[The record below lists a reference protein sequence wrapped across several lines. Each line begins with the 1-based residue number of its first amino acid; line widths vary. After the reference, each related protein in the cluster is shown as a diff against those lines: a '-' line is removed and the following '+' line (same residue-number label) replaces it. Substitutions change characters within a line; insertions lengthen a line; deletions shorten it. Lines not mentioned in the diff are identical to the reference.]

1 MKSFYVYLVS
11 SPFLLLEWTF
21 LYSGCCN
28 GSFLVVLVEHS
39 DISQFHTL
47 LFLYETGIFH
57 FYWWNL
63 YTVWWCCYG
72 VSIMSLTRE
81 YINVV
86 IGEEVLPTLSSC
98 SCYWKR
104 YVDDT
109 YTYIVPEK
117 VQFIFKKLNS
127 LHPNMQ
133 FTFELEKNNA
143 IGFLDVFIKKKKV
156 PTSITYMHHQTLWN
170 LINEQKLLVSM
181 KPC

>member
-1 MKSFYVYLVS
+1 
-11 SPFLLLEWTF
+11 
-21 LYSGCCN
+21 
-28 GSFLVVLVEHS
+28 
-39 DISQFHTL
+39 
-47 LFLYETGIFH
+47 
-57 FYWWNL
+57 
-63 YTVWWCCYG
+63 
-72 VSIMSLTRE
+72 MSLTRE

-156 PTSITYMHHQTLWN
+156 PTSITYMHHQTL
-170 LINEQKLLVSM
+170 
-181 KPC
+181 